1 MHKLEN
7 IGLVIPRGRRRVRNL
22 RIRMAEE
29 ITPDD
34 LKHYLN
40 ILKHALRSIEF
51 QCRRGSF
58 PGLATLIRDHIR
70 DIRLAA
76 DGLEL
81 ACSQNQE
88 NQSSPGMRMTY
99 TPEKKKK

>member
-1 MHKLEN
+1 
-7 IGLVIPRGRRRVRNL
+7 
-22 RIRMAEE
+22 MAEE

-40 ILKHALRSIEF
+40 MLKHALRSIEF

-70 DIRLAA
+70 NIRLAA

-81 ACSQNQE
+81 ACSQS
-88 NQSSPGMRMTY
+88 QSRPESNKSLSPSVGMSYAPGKNGT
-99 TPEKKKK
+99 

>member
-1 MHKLEN
+1 M
-7 IGLVIPRGRRRVRNL
+7 RNL

-40 ILKHALRSIEF
+40 MLKHALRSIEF

-58 PGLATLIRDHIR
+58 PGLATLIQDHIR
-70 DIRLAA
+70 NIRIAA

-81 ACSQNQE
+81 ACTQNRDPHGD
-88 NQSSPGMRMTY
+88 NKRSSSGMRMTY
-99 TPEKKKK
+99 TPGKEKT

>member
-1 MHKLEN
+1 
-7 IGLVIPRGRRRVRNL
+7 
-22 RIRMAEE
+22 MAEE

-40 ILKHALRSIEF
+40 MLKHALRSIEF

>member
-1 MHKLEN
+1 
-7 IGLVIPRGRRRVRNL
+7 
-22 RIRMAEE
+22 MAEE

-40 ILKHALRSIEF
+40 MLKHALRSIEF

-70 DIRLAA
+70 NIRLAA

-81 ACSQNQE
+81 ACGQNRDPHGKE
-88 NQSSPGMRMTY
+88 KQSSPGMRMTY
-99 TPEKKKK
+99 TPEEEKT